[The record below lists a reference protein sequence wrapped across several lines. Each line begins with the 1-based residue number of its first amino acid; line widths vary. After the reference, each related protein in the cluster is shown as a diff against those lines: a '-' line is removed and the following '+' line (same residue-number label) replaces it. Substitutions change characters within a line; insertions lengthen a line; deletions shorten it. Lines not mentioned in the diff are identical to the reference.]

1 MANVSIISQAHVSEL
16 SLHNPRHSTTKY
28 SWVYVLLSENRHIFF
43 KTDHLGFYALQWSV
57 SLRCTVSQARTR
69 RLILMEQRVGRERGG
84 FLEAALV
91 PPPPGLPPQ
100 VAWCWTARRGSLF
113 RVRPA
118 KAMVSSALL
127 GRGPACHLFL
137 HRSRSDQYR
146 AQITVWSKRT
156 PGNKAILCQSV
167 LFSCTVFPTFSVIA
181 GSHCQGY

>member
-91 PPPPGLPPQ
+91 LPPPPPASRRRWHGAEQQEEGARSEWDQPKQWCPQLCSEEGQHAIFFYIGPDLISTEHKSQSGLKELQETKPFY
-100 VAWCWTARRGSLF
+100 ARAS
-113 RVRPA
+113 
-118 KAMVSSALL
+118 
-127 GRGPACHLFL
+127 CFL
-137 HRSRSDQYR
+137 
-146 AQITVWSKRT
+146 
-156 PGNKAILCQSV
+156 V
-167 LFSCTVFPTFSVIA
+167 LFFLLF
-181 GSHCQGY
+181 Q